1 MAALS
6 KIMTV
11 VLRIAQIICAI
22 SIIGVASN
30 YIATHKSRSLGH
42 LSRFIFADV
51 VAVVSTFFAVIWLI
65 PFSSNYMNWY
75 IDALLGV
82 FSAAMAG
89 WLVYVSYFRLTMSFN
104 STLII
109 VQSSEKLCG
118 EINRHDAK
126 AVLDF
131 DDDGATWCTKWKALY
146 VFAIIS
152 VALWVISAA
161 VGYFL
166 VKKNMK
172 AAKSHYKPS
181 NGGRRPRA
189 RR

>member
-1 MAALS
+1 MAAMETTPVSTCSKPESRYKHNVFGKCIKSATVSVLGFHLKKKSQHDNLHSQNHTIVYSIISSFNMAAVS

-22 SIIGVASN
+22 SIIGIASN

-51 VAVVSTFFAVIWLI
+51 VAVISTFFAVIWLI

-89 WLVYVSYFRLTMSFN
+89 WLVYVS
-104 STLII
+104 
-109 VQSSEKLCG
+109 
-118 EINRHDAK
+118 
-126 AVLDF
+126 
-131 DDDGATWCTKWKALY
+131 
-146 VFAIIS
+146 
-152 VALWVISAA
+152 
-161 VGYFL
+161 
-166 VKKNMK
+166 
-172 AAKSHYKPS
+172 
-181 NGGRRPRA
+181 
-189 RR
+189 

>member
-1 MAALS
+1 MAAVS
-6 KIMTV
+6 KIITV
-11 VLRIAQIICAI
+11 VLHIVQIICAI
-22 SIIGVASN
+22 SIIGIASN

-51 VAVVSTFFAVIWLI
+51 VAVISTFFAVIWLI

-89 WLVYVSYFRLTMSFN
+89 WLVY
-104 STLII
+104 
-109 VQSSEKLCG
+109 SSEKLCG

-131 DDDGATWCTKWKALY
+131 DDVGATWCTKWKALY

-152 VALWVISAA
+152 VALWIISAA
-161 VGYFL
+161 VGYFW

-181 NGGRRPRA
+181 SGGRRPRA